1 MDKIGNNQDIPIK
14 KNKNKNYTC
23 MEDIEIPY
31 FPVLNIKHR
40 QVHHSALL
48 ATRPSPL
55 YIAHGDHS

>member
-1 MDKIGNNQDIPIK
+1 
-14 KNKNKNYTC
+14 